1 MHHMKEFY
9 ALPHEVIYIYIYIY
23 MLRTPSVFF
32 FLFPI
37 NDSAC
42 VKYHLL
48 SFNSLDSQK
57 KKKKKK
63 KGFNSLQVV
72 VTFFFQTSSSYS

>member
-1 MHHMKEFY
+1 
-9 ALPHEVIYIYIYIY
+9 

-32 FLFPI
+32 FPFPI

-42 VKYHLL
+42 VNYHLL
-48 SFNSLDSQK
+48 SFNSSDSQK

-63 KGFNSLQVV
+63 VL
-72 VTFFFQTSSSYS
+72 THYRLLLHFFFQTSSSYS

>member
-1 MHHMKEFY
+1 
-9 ALPHEVIYIYIYIY
+9 
-23 MLRTPSVFF
+23 MLRTPSVFFF

-42 VKYHLL
+42 VNYHLL
-48 SFNSLDSQK
+48 SFNSSDSQT
-57 KKKKKK
+57 KKKK

-72 VTFFFQTSSSYS
+72 VTFFFPNEQFIFVVIIMRSLGREHFVVDMD

>member
-1 MHHMKEFY
+1 
-9 ALPHEVIYIYIYIY
+9 

-42 VKYHLL
+42 VNYHLL
-48 SFNSLDSQK
+48 SFNSLDSQ
-57 KKKKKK
+57 KKKK

>member
-1 MHHMKEFY
+1 
-9 ALPHEVIYIYIYIY
+9 

-42 VKYHLL
+42 VNYHLL

-57 KKKKKK
+57 KKKKKQKTK
-63 KGFNSLQVV
+63 KKKVLTHYRLLLHFFSKRTVHIRSDNYEVV
-72 VTFFFQTSSSYS
+72 RT

>member
-1 MHHMKEFY
+1 
-9 ALPHEVIYIYIYIY
+9 

-42 VKYHLL
+42 VNYHLL

-63 KGFNSLQVV
+63 KKRF
-72 VTFFFQTSSSYS
+72 

>member
-1 MHHMKEFY
+1 
-9 ALPHEVIYIYIYIY
+9 

-42 VKYHLL
+42 VNYHLL
-48 SFNSLDSQK
+48 SFNSLDSQKK

-72 VTFFFQTSSSYS
+72 VTFFFPNEQFIFVVIIMRSLGREHFVVDMD